1 MVEEVVGGHLP
12 NSVERPP
19 LRSGVLTYRLMQKS
33 RHTLTALLLVSWIF
47 PLSAETVAPL
57 TARGYTVLPVPQ
69 KVALESQDFALTDG
83 WQLVLD
89 RGVKSDD
96 IAVDSL
102 KEQLRERFQLSLAD
116 NGARSR
122 SGVIRLGVAAKSVAI
137 GDALDRDK
145 EQIADQ
151 AYRLILKPQEIS
163 ISANAVSGL
172 FYGVQTL
179 VQLLKPRGGRWLLP
193 VGEITDWPDLGMRII
208 YWDDAH
214 HLEPLPILK
223 QAVRQAAFYKI
234 NGFSI
239 KLEGHFQYK
248 HAAPLVEPYAL
259 SPAEMQELTDYG
271 LKYHVQ
277 VIPYL
282 DGPAHIAFIL
292 KHPEYAALREF
303 PESNYEACVTNPE
316 TYKLFEGM
324 FQDLLDA
331 NKGGKYFVLSTD
343 EPYYVGLGK
352 NDQCNEVDAAK
363 EKGSIGKLL
372 AEFVT
377 KTANYLH
384 DRGRTVL
391 FWGEYPMKP
400 DDIASLP
407 SHLVNSEVYG
417 PEFDPVFKSH
427 GIRQMIF
434 TSTVGWK
441 EFFFSN
447 YYMLPPADHIPNRSG
462 GGYESVVHGTGYV
475 AQMLDTIEN
484 TPARKNADLM
494 GTFVAGWADTGI
506 HPEAMWLGYAT
517 GSAAGWHPRAASEQE
532 LMSLFYPLFYG
543 PGAANMGRVY
553 QLMSEQGQFWKES
566 WETVPSDARTP
577 IWGDWDRINHPAQ
590 PAEDQTLPLPAVP
603 SPGVLTVNYDWA
615 AMSQRRLQLAG
626 RFLAE
631 NDELL
636 DLLHKNLQ
644 QVEFNR
650 YNLELYIAIAQLYR
664 QNIEMLLDLERMN
677 SALQAAHAAAAKP
690 DVKLAVAALDR
701 ALDIAENIRQRR
713 NQAFSDAVATWYK
726 SWYPRVPEANGRTFL
741 DKVDDVKD
749 HFPVRT
755 VDMTYLIYRQLLYPL
770 GDWAAK
776 VEAARNAYAK
786 AHDMPSQ
793 SRQWDWKDVSA
804 MTRAP
809 RAGDGGN

>member
-1 MVEEVVGGHLP
+1 MAKFAVTPRRNAASLAALAVF
-12 NSVERPP
+12 
-19 LRSGVLTYRLMQKS
+19 
-33 RHTLTALLLVSWIF
+33 LLLFATSR
-47 PLSAETVAPL
+47 LLAAGSPL

-69 KVALESQDFALTDG
+69 KVTLGPQDFALSDG
-83 WQLVLD
+83 WQLLLEH
-89 RGVKSDD
+89 GVKADD
-96 IAVDSL
+96 TAVKSL
-102 KEQLRERFQLSLAD
+102 KQLLHERFGLRLA
-116 NGARSR
+116 GTAAGGG
-122 SGVIRLGVAAKSVAI
+122 GVIRLSVAQQSVAI
-137 GDALDRDK
+137 GAATDKDTDA
-145 EQIADQ
+145 IAEQ
-151 AYRLILKPQEIS
+151 AYRLTLKPQEIS
-163 ISANAVSGL
+163 VTANAAPGL
-172 FYGVQTL
+172 FYGIETL
-179 VQLLKPRGGRWLLP
+179 VQLVKSRGSRWLLP
-193 VGEITDWPDLGMRII
+193 EGEITDWPDLGLRVI

-214 HLEPLPILK
+214 HLEPLPVLK

-259 SPAEMQELTDYG
+259 SPGELQELTDYG
-271 LKYHVQ
+271 LQYHVQ
-277 VIPYL
+277 LIPYL

-292 KHPEYAALREF
+292 KHPEYSALREY

-316 TYKLFEGM
+316 TYKLYAGM

-343 EPYYVGLGK
+343 EPYYVGLAK
-352 NDQCNEVDAAK
+352 NDSCNEADAAK
-363 EKGSIGKLL
+363 EKGSVGKLL

-377 KTANYLH
+377 KTAGYLH
-384 DRGRTVL
+384 DRGRTVF

-407 SHLVNSEVYG
+407 SYMVNSEVYG
-417 PEFDPVFKSH
+417 PEFDPVFKAH

-447 YYMLPPADHIPNRSG
+447 YYMLPPADHIPNHSG
-462 GGYESVVHGTGYV
+462 GGYESVLHGPGYV
-475 AQMLDTIEN
+475 GQMLDAIEN
-484 TPARKNADLM
+484 TPARKNADLI

-506 HPEAMWLGYAT
+506 HPEVMWLGYAT
-517 GSAAGWHPRAASEQE
+517 GSAAAWHPKGASEQE

-543 PGAANMGRVY
+543 PSASNMGRVY

-566 WETVPSDARTP
+566 WDTVASDARTP
-577 IWGDWDRINHPAQ
+577 IWGDWDRINHPPQ
-590 PAEDQTLPLPAVP
+590 PAEDQSIPLPGLPA
-603 SPGVLTVNYDWA
+603 PGMLTLNYDWVSL
-615 AMSQRRLQLAG
+615 SQRRLQLAG

-636 DLLHKNLQ
+636 DLLHRNLQ
-644 QVEFNR
+644 LVEFNR
-650 YNLELYIAIAQLYR
+650 YNLDLYVKIAQLYR
-664 QNIEMLLDLERMN
+664 QNIDLLLDLERIN
-677 SALQAAHAAAAKP
+677 SALQAAQAAAAKA
-690 DVKLAVAALDR
+690 DGKRAVAALDR
-701 ALDIAENIRQRR
+701 ALDIAENVRQER
-713 NQAFSDAVATWYK
+713 NQAFSDAVATWYE
-726 SWYPRVPEANGRTFL
+726 SWYPRVAEANGRKFV

-776 VEAARNAYAK
+776 LQAVRNQYAA
-786 AHDMPSQ
+786 AHELPVH
-793 SRQWDWKDVSA
+793 SRLWDWKDTSSSVR
-804 MTRAP
+804 TP
-809 RAGDGGN
+809 RAGDGE